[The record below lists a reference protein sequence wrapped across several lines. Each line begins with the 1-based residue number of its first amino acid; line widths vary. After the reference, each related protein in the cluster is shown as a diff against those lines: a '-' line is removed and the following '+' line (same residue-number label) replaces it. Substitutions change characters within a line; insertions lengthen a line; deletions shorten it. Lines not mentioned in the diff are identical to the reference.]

1 VTVGR
6 NCERLVSGSKRSA
19 GVSPQK
25 NSETAFA
32 EGDEGEQI
40 IANVLL
46 AAMVS
51 QLYSEPAARAY
62 VEYAYALTKS
72 LAQRSVTYRPPQPS
86 KFAQLSFEIEGK
98 IETFLVSVINDALVV
113 PAFSSDRLKRRF
125 LRTPAATIKFLD
137 IELVRFMLRLRT
149 RRILAALET
158 LRTTMS
164 QTALVQTVEYLL
176 AECLRHQVRSEEP
189 LDRASDCFV
198 LAHDLVGR
206 KSYPLAALVLNSASS
221 ALDAYSNSANCSAT
235 VRSMKGRIE
244 QLITEISG
252 LVM

>member
-1 VTVGR
+1 
-6 NCERLVSGSKRSA
+6 
-19 GVSPQK
+19 
-25 NSETAFA
+25 
-32 EGDEGEQI
+32 
-40 IANVLL
+40 
-46 AAMVS
+46 
-51 QLYSEPAARAY
+51 
-62 VEYAYALTKS
+62 TKS

-176 AECLRHQVRSEEP
+176 AECLRHQVRSEE
-189 LDRASDCFV
+189 
-198 LAHDLVGR
+198 
-206 KSYPLAALVLNSASS
+206 
-221 ALDAYSNSANCSAT
+221 
-235 VRSMKGRIE
+235 
-244 QLITEISG
+244 
-252 LVM
+252 